1 MWPKPDTLRGMSKP
15 TKTSKR
21 QLRLWDEEAVEA
33 IRASSDSWQQRYFS
47 ETSLAKPLQTAPGRA
62 SGETEVQA
70 LHTPIDIDSWS
81 FNDELGFP
89 GEYPL
94 TRGIYPSMYRGR
106 LWTMRQYAGF
116 ATAEDTNERFRY
128 LLDRGQTGLS
138 TAFDLPTQ
146 IGYDSD
152 HPMALG
158 EVGRVGVAIDSVRD
172 MEALFDGIDIAKV
185 TTSMTINATAG
196 TLLTLYCAL
205 ADRRGVAL
213 EQLGGTV
220 QNDILKEYIARGTY
234 IYPPAASLRL
244 VTDTFRFCAKRVP
257 RWNTISIS
265 GYHIREA
272 GSTAVQEIAF
282 TLGNAIAYTEAGLS
296 AGLAVDDFAPRL
308 SFFFNAHNHLLE
320 EVAKFRAARRLWARI
335 MKERFGAANPK
346 AWRMRFHAQTAGS
359 TLTAQQPF
367 NNVVRVAVQ
376 ALAATLGGCQSLH
389 TNGMDEALALP
400 TERSARTA
408 LRTQQLLAYEH
419 GVGDVID
426 PLGGSFTIEKLTTD
440 LEEEA
445 AALIGEIDKL
455 GGMVA
460 AIEAGYVQRQIEN
473 AAYGH
478 QLEIESGER
487 PVVGINCFE
496 EEERSDPQIAV
507 HAVPEGLEKRK
518 AVELEAWRVER
529 DSDAV
534 ERALDTLY
542 ASASS
547 DGNVVEAIFEAVK
560 QEATLGEVADR
571 LRDAFGEYRDPSCTT

>member
-1 MWPKPDTLRGMSKP
+1 MSKP
-15 TKTSKR
+15 TKISKR
-21 QLRLWDEEAVEA
+21 QLSLWDEEALEA
-33 IRASSDSWQQRYFS
+33 ISASSDSWRQRYDS
-47 ETSLAKPLQTAPGRA
+47 ETSLAEPSQTAPGRA
-62 SGETEVQA
+62 SGATKVQA
-70 LHTPIDIDSWS
+70 LHTPTDIDRWS

-116 ATAEDTNERFRY
+116 ATAEATNERFRY

-172 MEALFDGIDIAKV
+172 MEVLFDDIDISKV

-205 ADRRGVAL
+205 ADRRGVVL
-213 EQLGGTV
+213 EKLGGTV

-244 VTDTFRFCAKRVP
+244 VTDTFRFCAERVP

-308 SFFFNAHNHLLE
+308 SFFFNAHNHLFE

-335 MKERFGAANPK
+335 MKERFGAVNPK

-367 NNVVRVAVQ
+367 NNIVRVAVQ

-419 GVGDVID
+419 GAGDVID

-455 GGMVA
+455 GGMVT
-460 AIEAGYVQRQIEN
+460 AIETGYVQRQIEK
-473 AAYGH
+473 AAYDH
-478 QLEIESGER
+478 QLAIESGER

-496 EEERSDPQIAV
+496 EEERSDPQITV
-507 HAVPEGLEKRK
+507 HEIPEGVEQRK
-518 AVELEAWRVER
+518 AEDLEAWRAER

-534 ERALDTLY
+534 ATSLDALHV
-542 ASASS
+542 SASS
-547 DGNVVEAIFEAVK
+547 DTNVVEAIFEAVK
-560 QEATLGEVADR
+560 QGATLGEVADR

>member
-1 MWPKPDTLRGMSKP
+1 MSKP
-15 TKTSKR
+15 TKISKR
-21 QLRLWDEEAVEA
+21 QLSLWDEEALEA
-33 IRASSDSWQQRYFS
+33 ISASSDSWRQRYDS
-47 ETSLAKPLQTAPGRA
+47 ETSLAEPSQTAPGRA
-62 SGETEVQA
+62 SGATKVQA
-70 LHTPIDIDSWS
+70 LHTPTDIDRWS

-116 ATAEDTNERFRY
+116 ATAEATNKRFRY

-172 MEALFDGIDIAKV
+172 MEVLFDNIDIAKV

-205 ADRRGVAL
+205 ADRRGVVL
-213 EQLGGTV
+213 EKLGGTV

-244 VTDTFRFCAKRVP
+244 VTDTFRFCAERVP

-308 SFFFNAHNHLLE
+308 SFFFNAHNHLFE

-335 MKERFGAANPK
+335 MKERFGAVNPK

-367 NNVVRVAVQ
+367 NNIVRVAVQ

-419 GVGDVID
+419 GAGDVID

-445 AALIGEIDKL
+445 AVLIGEIDKL

-460 AIEAGYVQRQIEN
+460 AIEAGYVQRQIEK
-473 AAYGH
+473 AAYDH
-478 QLEIESGER
+478 QLAIESGER

-507 HAVPEGLEKRK
+507 HEIPEGVEQRK
-518 AVELEAWRVER
+518 AEDLEAWRAER

-534 ERALDTLY
+534 ATSLDALHV
-542 ASASS
+542 SASS
-547 DGNVVEAIFEAVK
+547 DTNVVEAIFEAVK

>member
-1 MWPKPDTLRGMSKP
+1 MSKP

-33 IRASSDSWQQRYFS
+33 IRASSDSWRQQYSS

-62 SGETEVQA
+62 SGETKVQA
-70 LHTPIDIDSWS
+70 LHTPIDIDRWS

-172 MEALFDGIDIAKV
+172 MEVLFDGIDIAKV

-205 ADRRGVAL
+205 ADRRGVGL

-419 GVGDVID
+419 GAGDVID
-426 PLGGSFTIEKLTTD
+426 PLGGSFTIEKMTTD

-445 AALIGEIDKL
+445 AVLIGEIDKL

-460 AIEAGYVQRQIEN
+460 AIEAGYVQRQIEK

-571 LRDAFGEYRDPSCTT
+571 LRDAFGEYRDPSCTA

>member
-1 MWPKPDTLRGMSKP
+1 MSKP
-15 TKTSKR
+15 TKISKR
-21 QLRLWDEEAVEA
+21 QLRLWDEEALEA
-33 IRASSDSWQQRYFS
+33 ISASSDSWRQRYDS
-47 ETSLAKPLQTAPGRA
+47 ETSLAEPSQTAPGRA
-62 SGETEVQA
+62 SGATKVQA
-70 LHTPIDIDSWS
+70 LHTPTDIDRWS

-116 ATAEDTNERFRY
+116 ATAEATNERFRY

-172 MEALFDGIDIAKV
+172 MEVLFEDIDIAKV
-185 TTSMTINATAG
+185 TTSMTITATAG

-205 ADRRGVAL
+205 ADRRGVVL
-213 EQLGGTV
+213 EKLGGTV

-244 VTDTFRFCAKRVP
+244 VTDTFRFCAERVP

-296 AGLAVDDFAPRL
+296 AGLAVDDFAPRM
-308 SFFFNAHNHLLE
+308 SFFFNAHNHLFE

-335 MKERFGAANPK
+335 MKERFRAANPK

-359 TLTAQQPF
+359 TLTAHQPF
-367 NNVVRVAVQ
+367 NNIVRVAVQ

-445 AALIGEIDKL
+445 AVLIGEIDKL

-460 AIEAGYVQRQIEN
+460 AIEAGYVLRQIDN

-496 EEERSDPQIAV
+496 EEERSDPQITV
-507 HAVPEGLEKRK
+507 HEIPEGLEQRK
-518 AVELEAWRVER
+518 AAELEAWRAER

-534 ERALDTLY
+534 ARALDALHV
-542 ASASS
+542 SVSS
-547 DGNVVEAIFEAVK
+547 DTNVVEAIFEAVK

>member
-1 MWPKPDTLRGMSKP
+1 MSKP

-172 MEALFDGIDIAKV
+172 MEVLFDGIDIAKV

>member
-1 MWPKPDTLRGMSKP
+1 MSKP

-205 ADRRGVAL
+205 ADRRGVGL

-234 IYPPAASLRL
+234 IYPPTASLRL

>member
-1 MWPKPDTLRGMSKP
+1 MSKP
-15 TKTSKR
+15 TKISKR
-21 QLRLWDEEAVEA
+21 QLRLWDEEALEA
-33 IRASSDSWQQRYFS
+33 ISASSDSWRQRYDS
-47 ETSLAKPLQTAPGRA
+47 ETSLAEPSQTAPGRA
-62 SGETEVQA
+62 SGVTKVQA
-70 LHTPIDIDSWS
+70 LHTPTDIDGWS

-116 ATAEDTNERFRY
+116 ATAEATNKRFRY

-172 MEALFDGIDIAKV
+172 MEVLFDDIDISKV

-205 ADRRGVAL
+205 ADRRGVVL
-213 EQLGGTV
+213 EKLGGTV

-244 VTDTFRFCAKRVP
+244 VTDTFRFCAERVP

-308 SFFFNAHNHLLE
+308 SFFFNAHNHLFE

-335 MKERFGAANPK
+335 MKERFGAVNPK

-367 NNVVRVAVQ
+367 NNIVRVAVQ

-419 GVGDVID
+419 GAGDVID

-445 AALIGEIDKL
+445 AVLIGEIDKL

-460 AIEAGYVQRQIEN
+460 AIEAGYVQRQIEK
-473 AAYGH
+473 AAYDH
-478 QLEIESGER
+478 QLAIESGER

-507 HAVPEGLEKRK
+507 HEIPEGLEQRK
-518 AVELEAWRVER
+518 AAELEAWRAER

-534 ERALDTLY
+534 ARALDALHV
-542 ASASS
+542 SVSS
-547 DGNVVEAIFEAVK
+547 DTNVVEAIFEAVK

>member
-1 MWPKPDTLRGMSKP
+1 MSKP

>member
-172 MEALFDGIDIAKV
+172 MEVLFDGIDIAKV

>member
-1 MWPKPDTLRGMSKP
+1 MSKP
-15 TKTSKR
+15 TKISKR
-21 QLRLWDEEAVEA
+21 QLRLWDEEALEA
-33 IRASSDSWQQRYFS
+33 ISASSDSWRQRYDS
-47 ETSLAKPLQTAPGRA
+47 ETSLAEPSQTAPGRA
-62 SGETEVQA
+62 SGATKVQA
-70 LHTPIDIDSWS
+70 LHTPTDIDRWS

-116 ATAEDTNERFRY
+116 ATAEATNERFRY
-128 LLDRGQTGLS
+128 LLDHGQTGLS

-172 MEALFDGIDIAKV
+172 MEVLFDDIDIAKV

-205 ADRRGVAL
+205 ADRRGVVL
-213 EQLGGTV
+213 EKLGGTV

-244 VTDTFRFCAKRVP
+244 VTDTFRFCAERVP

-308 SFFFNAHNHLLE
+308 SFFFNAHNHLFE

-359 TLTAQQPF
+359 TLTAHQPF
-367 NNVVRVAVQ
+367 NNIVRVAVQ
-376 ALAATLGGCQSLH
+376 ALAATLGGCI
-389 TNGMDEALALP
+389 P
-400 TERSARTA
+400 TAWTRRSRF
-408 LRTQQLLAYEH
+408 
-419 GVGDVID
+419 
-426 PLGGSFTIEKLTTD
+426 PLND
-440 LEEEA
+440 
-445 AALIGEIDKL
+445 
-455 GGMVA
+455 
-460 AIEAGYVQRQIEN
+460 QR
-473 AAYGH
+473 GP
-478 QLEIESGER
+478 R
-487 PVVGINCFE
+487 C
-496 EEERSDPQIAV
+496 
-507 HAVPEGLEKRK
+507 VP
-518 AVELEAWRVER
+518 
-529 DSDAV
+529 
-534 ERALDTLY
+534 
-542 ASASS
+542 
-547 DGNVVEAIFEAVK
+547 N
-560 QEATLGEVADR
+560 
-571 LRDAFGEYRDPSCTT
+571 SC

>member
-1 MWPKPDTLRGMSKP
+1 MSKP
-15 TKTSKR
+15 TKISKR
-21 QLRLWDEEAVEA
+21 QLRLWDEEALEA
-33 IRASSDSWQQRYFS
+33 ISASSDSWRQRYDS
-47 ETSLAKPLQTAPGRA
+47 ETSLAEPSQTAPGRA
-62 SGETEVQA
+62 SGVTKVQA
-70 LHTPIDIDSWS
+70 LHTPTDIDGWS

-116 ATAEDTNERFRY
+116 ATAEATNKRFRY

-172 MEALFDGIDIAKV
+172 MEVLFDDIDISKV

-205 ADRRGVAL
+205 ADRRGVVL
-213 EQLGGTV
+213 EKLGGTV

-244 VTDTFRFCAKRVP
+244 VTDTFRFCAERVP

-308 SFFFNAHNHLLE
+308 SFFFNAHNHLFE

-359 TLTAQQPF
+359 TLTAHQPF

-419 GVGDVID
+419 GAGDVID

-455 GGMVA
+455 GGMVT
-460 AIEAGYVQRQIEN
+460 AIETGYVQRQIEK
-473 AAYGH
+473 AAYDH
-478 QLEIESGER
+478 QLAIESGER

-496 EEERSDPQIAV
+496 EEERSDPQITV
-507 HAVPEGLEKRK
+507 HEIPEGVEQRK
-518 AVELEAWRVER
+518 AADLEAWRAER

-534 ERALDTLY
+534 ATSLDALHV
-542 ASASS
+542 SASS
-547 DGNVVEAIFEAVK
+547 DTNVVEAIFEAVK
-560 QEATLGEVADR
+560 QGATLGEVADR